1 MAMAGAD
8 VPLHTQYMAMAGA
21 GGVRE
26 RVCLYCTAFGTRVYL
41 LAVALTP
48 GVFSSVSV
56 KSCPAKSVSG
66 NTLHVAAASGR
77 SSSTAHV
84 RIAKRFEV
92 GGGSR
97 RGRQSCRDDFE
108 QLWTHFLFTLPPKP
122 AAIVMRL
129 LFVSLAC
136 FSSDTTTA
144 PFPPT
149 HPDTQGRGRV
159 GGVGWVA

>member
-1 MAMAGAD
+1 MAGAD

-108 QLWTHFLFTLPPKP
+108 QLWTHFLFTLHSQTSRHRD
-122 AAIVMRL
+122 AFAVRLFGL
-129 LFVSLAC
+129 LFQRHNHGP
-136 FSSDTTTA
+136 FPSDT
-144 PFPPT
+144 P
-149 HPDTQGRGRV
+149 
-159 GGVGWVA
+159 